1 MTPDQR
7 ARALRLADGLSSPM
21 GEPGVTGWATMMDAA
36 NLLRELAAEPVRQ
49 WLGPYTDAWTALNE
63 LRRAVAEVIGADPD
77 VWPTHGNAPLAIA
90 ASVATRQMEL
100 KKRDAASAEPSPWP
114 EGLRDR
120 IESAIERI
128 NNRHAPRRI
137 PADPTDVDLVLAEVR
152 ALMDGKDPPFW
163 LKRAIPQDQQDRVP
177 LTDELAVSPQEVTE
191 ALRFVRTHLYAA
203 QAQASPGDDSIIM
216 RHVYDAYRRIADLTK
231 EVELHGITG
240 DAK

>member
-1 MTPDQR
+1 MSPDQR
-7 ARALRLADGLSSPM
+7 TRALRLADGLSSPM

-36 NLLRELAAEPVRQ
+36 NLLRELA
-49 WLGPYTDAWTALNE
+49 
-63 LRRAVAEVIGADPD
+63 
-77 VWPTHGNAPLAIA
+77 
-90 ASVATRQMEL
+90 
-100 KKRDAASAEPSPWP
+100 AEPSPWP

-203 QAQASPGDDSIIM
+203 QAQASPGDDAIIM

>member
-7 ARALRLADGLSSPM
+7 ARALRLADGLSAPM

-36 NLLRELAAEPVRQ
+36 NLLRELAAEP
-49 WLGPYTDAWTALNE
+49 E
-63 LRRAVAEVIGADPD
+63 
-77 VWPTHGNAPLAIA
+77 
-90 ASVATRQMEL
+90 
-100 KKRDAASAEPSPWP
+100 
-114 EGLRDR
+114 
-120 IESAIERI
+120 
-128 NNRHAPRRI
+128 
-137 PADPTDVDLVLAEVR
+137 
-152 ALMDGKDPPFW
+152 
-163 LKRAIPQDQQDRVP
+163 RVP